1 MSNIS
6 LLWWHLP
13 HLRQEVKSPHDLKPR
28 HRPQTPPKAGDLVRI
43 CNLPYAE
50 AALFVTG
57 AVAVLTHPTPRR
69 PLCHEPAQASAMEPS
84 GSRWEANVLT
94 FYGPDMYRP
103 AGRILLS
110 PHCFQILPSSH
121 KVAKTLREYRER
133 EVALWGLVN
142 HLQLKKPNEKA
153 VMAARAFM
161 ATLENSCFR
170 TPSPGAMEPDPRQSE
185 GTLERET
192 VFIT

>member
-1 MSNIS
+1 MINIS

-13 HLRQEVKSPHDLKPR
+13 HLKQPVKSPHDLKPR
-28 HRPQTPPKAGDLVRI
+28 HGPQTLTKAGDLVRI
-43 CNLPYAE
+43 CNLSYAE

-57 AVAVLTHPTPRR
+57 AVAVLTHPTPWR

-84 GSRWEANVLT
+84 GSSWEANVLT

-110 PHCFQILPSSH
+110 PHCFQILTSSH
-121 KVAKTLREYRER
+121 KVAKTLREYHER
-133 EVALWGLVN
+133 EVALWGLEN

-153 VMAARAFM
+153 IKAARAFM
-161 ATLENSCFR
+161 ATLENSCF
-170 TPSPGAMEPDPRQSE
+170 
-185 GTLERET
+185 
-192 VFIT
+192 